1 MAIVC
6 GSRCNTCS
14 TLVMICSVI
23 FYLVS
28 CYVHIKAWRATAS
41 AIITFSL
48 YPVPVQRPS
57 VKLYG
62 ILPSSGATLSPPQF
76 RQARWTKEIFTEN
89 KGKMQSQGGPGPP
102 LHPHGPLPH
111 RAVALPFPDPP
122 IHDQGAPERSPPS
135 LGVPSWRSSLMEGA
149 RGCFRSQAFP
159 MLLHGSLI
167 WMAQAR
173 HLAKR

>member
-1 MAIVC
+1 MEIVC

-28 CYVHIKAWRATAS
+28 RYVHIKTRRATAS

-57 VKLYG
+57 VKLHG

-76 RQARWTKEIFTEN
+76 RQTRWTKEIFTED
-89 KGKMQSQGGPGPP
+89 KGEMQSQ
-102 LHPHGPLPH
+102 GPLPH
-111 RAVALPFPDPP
+111 RAVALPFPAPP
-122 IHDQGAPERSPPS
+122 IHDQGALERSPPS
-135 LGVPSWRSSLMEGA
+135 LGVSSWRSSLMEGA
-149 RGCFRSQAFP
+149 CGCFRSQAFP